1 MSFSYIKRKLEKPE
15 VIQLGSQDQVFDN
28 FSVNSEK
35 ELNKQVSL
43 VSNQNLLLF
52 VIVLILILASW
63 TYIRKKAANSSSR

>member
-15 VIQLGSQDQVFDN
+15 VIQLGSQSQIVDN

-35 ELNKQVSL
+35 ELDKQVSL

-52 VIVLILILASW
+52 VVVLILIFAAW
-63 TYIRKKAANSSSR
+63 TYIRKRAANSSSR

>member
-15 VIQLGSQDQVFDN
+15 VIQLGSQSQIFDN

-35 ELNKQVSL
+35 ELDKQVSL

-52 VIVLILILASW
+52 VVVLILIFAAW
-63 TYIRKKAANSSSR
+63 TYIRKRAANSSSR